1 MAELKMP
8 ELNSVIVAG
17 NLTKDP
23 TFRETSNGTPV
34 VNFHVAVN
42 RRYKDSGNQ
51 WQEDVCYVGVVAWNK
66 LADSCKDRL
75 KKGSAVLIDGE
86 LQSRTFKTEDNRNRT
101 IVEIKA
107 KRIQFLNK
115 LSRSGE
121 HKVIV
126 SPDAEQKSD
135 TSITNDKS
143 DTSITNDKSDKAV
156 TNDKNID
163 NVTEV
168 NKTEDNVTKD
178 NATKDSYEDNSFDK
192 FLTDEESNLINEDK

>member
-8 ELNSVIVAG
+8 EINSVIVAG

-23 TFRETSNGTPV
+23 VFRQTSNNTPV
-34 VNFHVAVN
+34 VNFHIAAN
-42 RRYKDSGNQ
+42 RRYKDSSNQ

-86 LQSRTFKTEDNRNRT
+86 LQSRTFKTEDGRNRT

-115 LSRSGE
+115 FSKAQNNGE
-121 HKVIV
+121 
-126 SPDAEQKSD
+126 D
-135 TSITNDKS
+135 TSDG
-143 DTSITNDKSDKAV
+143 DSIVDEN
-156 TNDKNID
+156 
-163 NVTEV
+163 
-168 NKTEDNVTKD
+168 ED
-178 NATKDSYEDNSFDK
+178 SSFEDNSFDK
-192 FLTDEESNLINEDK
+192 FLTDEESNLINGEEN

>member
-8 ELNSVIVAG
+8 ELNNVIIAG

-23 TFRETSNGTPV
+23 IFRQTSNHTPV
-34 VNFHVAVN
+34 ANFHIAAN

-75 KKGSAVLIDGE
+75 KKGNAILVDGE
-86 LQSRTFKTEDNRNRT
+86 LQSRTFKTEDGKNRT

-115 LSRSGE
+115 FGKSSDE
-121 HKVIV
+121 DIDSEIV
-126 SPDAEQKSD
+126 NLDS
-135 TSITNDKS
+135 
-143 DTSITNDKSDKAV
+143 
-156 TNDKNID
+156 
-163 NVTEV
+163 
-168 NKTEDNVTKD
+168 EDLD
-178 NATKDSYEDNSFDK
+178 DNSFDK
-192 FLTDEESNLINEDK
+192 FLNEEESNLMNDDNNWGWKWKTKKQEE

>member
-23 TFRETSNGTPV
+23 VFRQTSNNTPV
-34 VNFHVAVN
+34 VNFHIAAN
-42 RRYKDSGNQ
+42 RRYKDSSNQ

-86 LQSRTFKTEDNRNRT
+86 LQSRTFKTEDGKNRT
-101 IVEIKA
+101 VVEIKA

-115 LSRSGE
+115 FNKAQGNGE
-121 HKVIV
+121 NDVI
-126 SPDAEQKSD
+126 AESD
-135 TSITNDKS
+135 EAD
-143 DTSITNDKSDKAV
+143 
-156 TNDKNID
+156 
-163 NVTEV
+163 
-168 NKTEDNVTKD
+168 
-178 NATKDSYEDNSFDK
+178 YEDNTFDK
-192 FLTDEESNLINEDK
+192 FLTDEESDLMKEGK